1 MKLSAPELRLL
12 RLQGQHLLTPAPR
25 EAVLADLCGLQA
37 QLYPCALHGLRLRS
51 GELLAELPAV
61 RTWTLRGTL
70 HLIREADLPLLIH
83 RRGAPEEVCAFETYA
98 FLCAHGRPLP
108 PERAVFF
115 AQTVYDAL
123 AAGPQTREDLR
134 QLCRQRGVTPAE
146 EAHVFHAWGGV
157 IRQLSEM
164 GLICG
169 TAEKDRRYRRCGD
182 FVPLPR
188 TDARR
193 LLLERYL
200 RHYGPASL
208 ADMAYFF
215 RWPQRELKALLAAL
229 PAEQHQ
235 MEGET
240 LFSLGLSAPARPL
253 PPCRLLAGF
262 DPLMLGYEKRRSC
275 FLPPEYL
282 RGIFNLTGM
291 VFPALLIQ
299 GVTAGRWKL
308 QPKALQLTAFRQ
320 LNAREREAIREEA
333 DRLFPGLAIELEQ
346 A

>member
-12 RLQGQHLLTPAPR
+12 RLQGQHLLAPAPR

-51 GELLAELPAV
+51 GELPAALPAV

-108 PERAVFF
+108 PE
-115 AQTVYDAL
+115 
-123 AAGPQTREDLR
+123 
-134 QLCRQRGVTPAE
+134 
-146 EAHVFHAWGGV
+146 
-157 IRQLSEM
+157 
-164 GLICG
+164 
-169 TAEKDRRYRRCGD
+169 
-182 FVPLPR
+182 
-188 TDARR
+188 
-193 LLLERYL
+193 
-200 RHYGPASL
+200 
-208 ADMAYFF
+208 
-215 RWPQRELKALLAAL
+215 
-229 PAEQHQ
+229 
-235 MEGET
+235 
-240 LFSLGLSAPARPL
+240 
-253 PPCRLLAGF
+253 
-262 DPLMLGYEKRRSC
+262 
-275 FLPPEYL
+275 YL

-320 LNAREREAIREEA
+320 LDAREREAVREEA

>member
-51 GELLAELPAV
+51 GELPAALPAV

-134 QLCRQRGVTPAE
+134 QLCRQRGMTPAE

-215 RWPQRELKALLAAL
+215 
-229 PAEQHQ
+229 
-235 MEGET
+235 
-240 LFSLGLSAPARPL
+240 
-253 PPCRLLAGF
+253 AG
-262 DPLMLGYEKRRSC
+262 PSGS
-275 FLPPEYL
+275 
-282 RGIFNLTGM
+282 
-291 VFPALLIQ
+291 
-299 GVTAGRWKL
+299 
-308 QPKALQLTAFRQ
+308 
-320 LNAREREAIREEA
+320 
-333 DRLFPGLAIELEQ
+333 
-346 A
+346 

>member
-1 MKLSAPELRLL
+1 MKLL
-12 RLQGQHLLTPAPR
+12 
-25 EAVLADLCGLQA
+25 
-37 QLYPCALHGLRLRS
+37 
-51 GELLAELPAV
+51 V

-134 QLCRQRGVTPAE
+134 QLCRQRGMTPAE

-215 RWPQRELKALLAAL
+215 RWPQRELKALLA
-229 PAEQHQ
+229 
-235 MEGET
+235 
-240 LFSLGLSAPARPL
+240 
-253 PPCRLLAGF
+253 GF

-275 FLPPEYL
+275 FLPQEYL

-320 LNAREREAIREEA
+320 LNAREQEAVREEA